1 MVLQFLN
8 RYVLLLLPLLVVG
21 GWAVGLLLRRAGRRW
36 WLAWGGLCALLVA
49 GFFSLRTPAA
59 TLTMF
64 RPMPSPPVEETET
77 APGSPDAAP
86 VAELISATPEFRSG
100 EEIRSFLAASG
111 GKPTLVDFYTDFGL
125 S

>member
-1 MVLQFLN
+1 MILQFLN

-21 GWAVGLLLRRAGRRW
+21 GWAIGLLVRRVGRKW
-36 WLAWGGLCALLVA
+36 WLAWGGLCVLLVA

-59 TLTMF
+59 TLTVF
-64 RPMPSPPVEETET
+64 RPTPLPPVEETGT
-77 APGSPDAAP
+77 APGRTVAP
-86 VAELISATPEFRSG
+86 PAVELISATPQFNG
-100 EEIRSFLAASG
+100 AEEIRSFLAASG